1 MIQVDSNVNTTA
13 FLDLKDAI
21 NGTVRPLIQFKS
33 QQTNKSLFFMPTI
46 FVTTDKDRFC
56 TIFFTS
62 ISAFNIPS
70 AGLLQMG
77 TKDYPYGL
85 YDTTIYKNSGNSN
98 LNPNTEGVEPVYY
111 TLMNLYDST
120 KTATTFTPYT
130 TNDTDTNSVYITF

>member
-1 MIQVDSNVNTTA
+1 
-13 FLDLKDAI
+13 
-21 NGTVRPLIQFKS
+21 
-33 QQTNKSLFFMPTI
+33 
-46 FVTTDKDRFC
+46 
-56 TIFFTS
+56 
-62 ISAFNIPS
+62 
-70 AGLLQMG
+70 MG